1 MARDPGFETSFKD
14 CQTELDTSLL
24 SGIKKTLELVSNP
37 DLEGEKFFV
46 ERDAKNQNKTTIKVP
61 PQNGY
66 CLAQTVIEPNHHSI
80 RKELSKERLLFYVE
94 FDGGEASLDKENF
107 EKLFDCSL

>member
-1 MARDPGFETSFKD
+1 MTYNVPHFYVQVFFDKVYGISFKK
-14 CQTELDTSLL
+14 
-24 SGIKKTLELVSNP
+24 ILELVSNP

-80 RKELSKERLLFYVE
+80 RKELSKGRLLFYVE

-107 EKLFDCSL
+107 EQLFDCSL